1 MLSDDTR
8 AAVLAFREARD
19 WRQFHTVRTL
29 AAALTVE
36 ATELLEIVQ
45 WTRDGELPGRIAERR
60 ADIEAEVAD
69 VAILLT
75 YLVTDLGL
83 DLDAAVQAKLARNA
97 AKYPVDKARG
107 SSRKY
112 TELGGGGGAAP

>member
-1 MLSDDTR
+1 MLSDETR

-19 WRQFHTVRTL
+19 WRQFHTLRTL

-36 ATELLEIVQ
+36 AAELLEIVQ
-45 WTRDGELPGRIAERR
+45 WTRDEGLGARVAERR
-60 ADIEAEVAD
+60 ADVEAEVAD
-69 VAILLT
+69 IAILLT

-83 DLDAAVQAKLARNA
+83 DLDAAVQAKLAINA
-97 AKYPVDKARG
+97 AKYPVERARG

-112 TELGGGGGAAP
+112 TELGGD

>member
-1 MLSDDTR
+1 MLSNETR

-19 WRQFHTVRTL
+19 WRQFHTLRTL

-36 ATELLEIVQ
+36 AAELLEIVQ
-45 WTRDGELPGRIAERR
+45 WTRDAELAARVAERR
-60 ADIEAEVAD
+60 ADVEAEVAD

-97 AKYPVDKARG
+97 AKYPVEKARG

-112 TELGGGGGAAP
+112 TELGGD

>member
-1 MLSDDTR
+1 MLSNATR

-19 WRQFHTVRTL
+19 WRQFHTVRT
-29 AAALTVE
+29 TVE
-36 ATELLEIVQ
+36 AAELLEIVQ
-45 WTRDGELPGRIAERR
+45 WTRDGELPDRVAERR
-60 ADIEAEVAD
+60 SDIEAEVAD

-97 AKYPVDKARG
+97 AKYPVAKARG

-112 TELGGGGGAAP
+112 TELGGD

>member
-1 MLSDDTR
+1 MLSNATR

-29 AAALTVE
+29 AAALTGE
-36 ATELLEIVQ
+36 AAELLEIVQ
-45 WTRDGELPGRIAERR
+45 WTRDGELPDRVAERR
-60 ADIEAEVAD
+60 ADIEAELAD

-97 AKYPVDKARG
+97 AKYPVAKARG

-112 TELGGGGGAAP
+112 TELGGD